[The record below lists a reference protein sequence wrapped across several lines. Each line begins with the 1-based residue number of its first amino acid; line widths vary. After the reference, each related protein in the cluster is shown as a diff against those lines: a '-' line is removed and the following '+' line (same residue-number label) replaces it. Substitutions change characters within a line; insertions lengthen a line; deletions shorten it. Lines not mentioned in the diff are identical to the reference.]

1 MADLTAVM
9 IEGGADF
16 LGGGAQRFAWDRGET
31 IGLITTG
38 GFIAAGLFLPMFV
51 KNQMTDTLAHGM
63 LHSGAAIA
71 GWIATERVFNMTPNP
86 VPALNPGGARP
97 ALRAPQHWSS
107 QNGVR
112 VPEVAIMGTN
122 HNTGEPIQFSGI

>member
-9 IEGGADF
+9 IEGAADF
-16 LGGGAQRFAWDRGET
+16 VGGGAQRFAWDRGET
-31 IGLITTG
+31 IGLVTTG
-38 GFIAAGLFLPMFV
+38 GFILGGLFLPMFIR
-51 KNQMTDTLAHGM
+51 NPLTDRLANGM
-63 LHSGAAIA
+63 LHSGAAVA

-97 ALRAPQHWSS
+97 QLRAPQYRPA

-112 VPEVAIMGTN
+112 VPEVALSGQN
-122 HNTGEPIQFSGI
+122 PNTG